1 MVSVKKG
8 DLVRIEYTGRVAAS
22 GQVFDTT
29 DESLA
34 MQTGIF
40 EKGSTYGP
48 KLAVFG
54 HKAIMSGMEEAIA
67 SCPLGK
73 SEEFMISPVKAFG
86 EKLPQLIRM
95 VPEKE
100 FAKQNLQPV
109 PGMIITLDGIAAK
122 VKSVTS
128 GRVVVDFNHPLA
140 GESVLYSLKVHEVI
154 SDPKKKI
161 EAIAVESTFNW
172 YWLASLGIA
181 ASIAQAGSNSL
192 VSFKN
197 TDPQEKIEA
206 AKRAI
211 SVAVPGT
218 EFKAP

>member
-161 EAIAVESTFNW
+161 EAI
-172 YWLASLGIA
+172 LASLGIA

>member
-48 KLAVFG
+48 RLAVFG

-161 EAIAVESTFNW
+161 EAI
-172 YWLASLGIA
+172 LASLGIA

>member
-161 EAIAVESTFNW
+161 EAI
-172 YWLASLGIA
+172 LASLGIA

-192 VSFKN
+192 VFFKN